1 MDNSDYINKQKETER
16 TNAIQENRNW
26 INPLIAGIGTIG
38 LGALLLRSR
47 LANGGRLSDNL
58 FNFLGIV
65 KGINLEG
72 DIAANTGKSAI
83 RGNTTGLRSLLD
95 FSYDFNKKQ
104 VNLGP
109 IDVIDDL
116 RNSIEL
122 MGLNASNNRQAIADA
137 IAKRTTEYTNR
148 ALANYGNNVG
158 FFPQSLQRVTFG
170 DILSDQKNW
179 SRVLGGE
186 QYGIIEKAQK
196 LGLIKSDQILDSKIY
211 LHAGRKEI
219 LDTRLRNLV
228 STVTPIEI
236 NGKILYQRTAKFDMF
251 GQGQVI
257 GSLFRSPRNIA
268 VLGPGDG
275 YDGSRVFIGGNVYGY
290 SRNAAT
296 GKYTETLLGTGRSLR
311 KTGNPF
317 EVIDAS
323 RQGRLEVGLPTRS
336 GFFGGILSWMEQ
348 NLGIGPAFSTRS
360 TLIEKLVINPYKR
373 LKALQE
379 GQAVIF
385 HNPYKHNFAV
395 SKVLDSVLG
404 GDLPELAKAGGG
416 YIKIPAG
423 GRLSRLQD
431 LSGTTKLIPNR
442 VGVLFD
448 IVDDISIIKR
458 RSYAEYS
465 RNIRSALISDD
476 LAIPIKKGS
485 YEITGKTIPGNSMV
499 NLMTDI
505 DKGDLTAVGFPT
517 VSNRYAYY
525 DIEGGSKL
533 KRLAMGVRD
542 MATYGLH
549 RLNSLMSESLLG
561 IGMKP
566 DHSFVKNLIRS
577 SLVPVAYETAR
588 QAGLYADYL
597 TEKFT
602 GISPIKAAASVYAG
616 ARIVQQYARQITGIG
631 PAADFLDTYFPG
643 SINSDGSTVLRS
655 IGAPILAA
663 NAVFKRGG
671 FLKGLL
677 AAAGTYAAIGGP
689 DPGQSPTEL
698 MEEYSGD
705 RKVPVRKGRLWGL
718 GYLPFFGGK
727 PDRFESSWY
736 NKLTSDYRTKSLY
749 GDKSEYWSYHA
760 NVFGVPFPTPS
771 NLFGLLN
778 ILNPYRLEEKH
789 YSDRPYVSTESGL
802 SRFPIFGPLLGG
814 TIGQLL
820 KPTQYREPDRLPMLE
835 AGLAQ
840 RGLTANTAKL
850 FGMPAMAATSYE
862 AEDPATL
869 LNTMAKQA
877 NIASEPLGIYKFAM
891 EFFGA
896 KFSPD
901 LGTQYAT
908 SAMMQDPGR
917 LLYDSAVNGLFG
929 QTELIRRYMLSDY
942 SSEYRRSAMV
952 NPILNNLPG
961 WLPGSNSTGA
971 RDRDYF
977 IDFHMGD
984 PFVKIADG
992 EARLPGAGYEALN
1005 KLHSGRAG
1013 EYSDVDK
1020 FLILSDVAPYSSAY
1034 KKYEKIVLNMQLED
1048 EWKEKV
1054 DQAIQNRSE
1063 VIGVDTRYKR
1073 YEEDIIALNMNTIA
1087 KSIYAPIRKA
1097 YDFLTHD
1104 VLAEIPYVGS
1114 KFFPFRS
1121 PYEQYRKMY
1130 VEGSEYA
1137 SWNSPWEDI
1146 VRPALYDTALEDP
1159 ITAAGKGATFGF
1171 LLSGPMR
1178 WFTPI
1183 KAIVGHAGG
1192 SMVNMA
1198 AVKGGALIG
1207 AGLSTA
1213 RIGLMGDQDSIPYH
1227 IRQENDAIEY
1237 MDTIGYIKGRMIQEA
1252 GGGPQFAD
1260 RTMLGAK
1267 NTIGY
1272 RASLPRSAD
1281 RKYFDYFVSQ
1291 EDPEIRAQILRGLP
1305 DFMTRGLSQTWAG
1318 NFNSRE
1324 QSDEVALD
1332 FVNNNQIPDTSWL
1345 GWNPE
1350 ISNAATRLRFIEHGI
1365 NGVSD
1370 NIHRYGFYES
1380 HEVDLKTRL
1389 KEFGNQEINF
1399 IQSPLYSNFDSF
1411 IMEQNYKVSKGNFKI
1426 KRFSTPN
1433 RSNRYLEAEYTLD
1446 KTREIK
1452 ERLR

>member
-1 MDNSDYINKQKETER
+1 MDDSNYINKQREAEQQ
-16 TNAIQENRNW
+16 NAIQQNRGW
-26 INPLIAGIGTIG
+26 INTLVAGLGTIG
-38 LGALLLRSR
+38 LGAILLRSR
-47 LANGGRLSDNL
+47 LAQGGRLTDNL
-58 FNFLGIV
+58 FNFMGVV

-72 DIAANTGKSAI
+72 DVAANTGKSVT

-109 IDVIDDL
+109 IDIIDDL

-122 MGLNASNNRQAIADA
+122 MGLNGGKRQSVADA
-137 IAKRTTEYTNR
+137 IGRRTVEYTNR
-148 ALANYGNNVG
+148 ALSNYGNNTG
-158 FFPQSLQRVTFG
+158 FFTQSLQRVTFG
-170 DILSDQKNW
+170 DILADQKNW

-186 QYGIIEKAQK
+186 QYSIIKKANE
-196 LGLIKSDQILDSKIY
+196 LGLIKSNQILDSKIY
-211 LHAGRKEI
+211 LHQGRKEV
-219 LDTRLRNLV
+219 LDLRLRNIV
-228 STVTPIEI
+228 SKVSPIEI
-236 NGKILYQRTAKFDMF
+236 NGKTIYQRSARFDMF

-257 GSLFRSPRNIA
+257 GPLFRSPRNIA

-275 YDGSRVFIGGNVYGY
+275 YEGSRLFIGGNVYAY
-290 SRNAAT
+290 TLNSKT
-296 GKYTETLLGTGRSLR
+296 GNYVETLVGTNRTLR

-323 RQGRLEVGLPTRS
+323 RQGRVEINLPTRK
-336 GFFGGILSWMEQ
+336 GVGKIMGWMESA
-348 NLGIGPAFSTRS
+348 LGIGTAYATRP
-360 TLIEKLVINPYKR
+360 TLIQRLIINPYKR
-373 LKALQE
+373 LKSLRD
-379 GQAVIF
+379 GTGVVMY
-385 HNPYKHNFAV
+385 NPYKHNFAV

-404 GDLPELAKAGGG
+404 GDLPELAKVGGG
-416 YIKIPAG
+416 SIKIPGG
-423 GRLSRLQD
+423 GRLTT
-431 LSGTTKLIPNR
+431 LSELKGSTKFIPNR
-442 VGVLFD
+442 IAVLFD
-448 IVDDISIIKR
+448 LVDDVSIVKK
-458 RSYAEYS
+458 RSYQEYN
-465 RNIRSALISDD
+465 RGLRKALTSDD
-476 LAIPIKKGS
+476 LVVPVKKGS
-485 YEITGKTIPGNSMV
+485 FEITGKTIATNNMA
-499 NLMTDI
+499 NLLSDI

-525 DIEGGSKL
+525 DIEGGSRL
-533 KRLAMGVRD
+533 KRLANGIRD
-542 MATYGLH
+542 IGTYGFY
-549 RLNSLMSESLLG
+549 RLNALMSESILG
-561 IGMKP
+561 VGMKP
-566 DHSFVKNLIRS
+566 DHSFFKNMIRAA
-577 SLVPVAYETAR
+577 LVPVAYETAR
-588 QAGLYADYL
+588 QTALYADYL
-597 TEKFT
+597 TERIT
-602 GISPIKAAASVYAG
+602 GVSPIKAVASLYAG
-616 ARIVQQYARQITGIG
+616 ARVIQQYARQITGIG
-631 PAADFLDTYFPG
+631 AASNFLDTYFPG

-663 NAVFKRGG
+663 NAVIKRGG

-736 NKLTSDYRTKSLY
+736 AKLTSDYRNKSLY
-749 GDKSEYWSYHA
+749 GSSSEYWSYHA
-760 NVFGVPFPTPS
+760 NVFGVPLPTPS

-778 ILNPYRLEEKH
+778 VLNPYRLEEKH
-789 YSDRPYVSTESGL
+789 YNDRPYSVTESPL
-802 SRFPIFGPLLGG
+802 STFPIFGPILGS
-814 TIGQLL
+814 TIGQLF
-820 KPTQYREPDRLPMLE
+820 KPNQYRPPDSLPLLE

-840 RGLTANTAKL
+840 RGLTPNTAKL
-850 FGMPAMAATSYE
+850 LGMPASTATSYE
-862 AEDPATL
+862 AEDPSTA
-869 LNTMAKQA
+869 LNVMAKQA
-877 NIASEPLGIYKFAM
+877 NIASEPLGIYKFVM
-891 EFFGA
+891 EFFGI

-901 LGTQYAT
+901 IGTKLAT
-908 SAMMQDPGR
+908 SSMMQDPGR
-917 LLYDSAVNGLFG
+917 LLYDSGINGLFG

-942 SSEYRRSAMV
+942 SSEYRRSAAI
-952 NPILNNLPG
+952 NPILNNLPD
-961 WLPGSNSTGA
+961 WLPGSRSSGK

-984 PFVKIADG
+984 PYVKLADG

-1005 KLHSGRAG
+1005 KLHSGMAG
-1013 EYSDVDK
+1013 NYSPVDR
-1020 FLILSDVAPYSSAY
+1020 FLILSDVAPYSAAY
-1034 KKYEKIVLNMQLED
+1034 KKYEKIVLNMGLEG

-1054 DQAIQNRSE
+1054 DRAIENRSQ
-1063 VIGVDTRYKR
+1063 VLGVDTRYKR
-1073 YEEDIIALNMNTIA
+1073 YEEDLIALNMNTIA

-1137 SWNSPWEDI
+1137 SWDTPWEDVI
-1146 VRPALYDTALEDP
+1146 RPALYDTALEDP
-1159 ITAAGKGATFGF
+1159 ATAAGKGAVFGF

-1183 KAIVGHAGG
+1183 RAIVGPTGG
-1192 SMVNMA
+1192 AMINMA
-1198 AVKGGALIG
+1198 AVKGGAVIG
-1207 AGLSTA
+1207 AGLSSA
-1213 RIGLMGDQDSIPYH
+1213 RILSGADQDFIPYH
-1227 IRQENDAIEY
+1227 TRKENDAIEY
-1237 MDTIGYIKGRMIQEA
+1237 MDSIGYIKGRMIEEA

-1291 EDPEIRAQILRGLP
+1291 QDPEIRSQILRGLP
-1305 DFMTRGLSQTWAG
+1305 DFMTKGLTQTWQG
-1318 NFNSRE
+1318 DFNGRE
-1324 QSDEVALD
+1324 ESDQLALD
-1332 FVNNNQIPDTSWL
+1332 FINNNQIPDSSWM
-1345 GWNPE
+1345 GWNPS

-1365 NGVSD
+1365 NGVSE

-1380 HEVDLKTRL
+1380 HEIDLKTRL
-1389 KEFGNQEINF
+1389 KDFANENINF
-1399 IQSPLYSNFDSF
+1399 VQSPLYSDFDSF
-1411 IMEQNYKVSKGNFKI
+1411 IMEQNFKVSKGNFKI

-1433 RSNRYLEAEYTLD
+1433 RSNRYLEGEYTLD
-1446 KTREIK
+1446 KTRQIREG
-1452 ERLR
+1452 LR